1 MFVSAVYQSDSVIHG
16 FFVIFVPI
24 MVYHR
29 ILNIVL
35 YAIHLGLIV
44 HAVLY
49 IYTYIYVYIYTSLH
63 LLTPDS
69 HSVPLQYT
77 HPLGSPKSA
86 VSVSLLLF
94 HR

>member
-35 YAIHLGLIV
+35 YAGGGHQKAYQFAHNEVGEEINKKERQRI
-44 HAVLY
+44 
-49 IYTYIYVYIYTSLH
+49 
-63 LLTPDS
+63 
-69 HSVPLQYT
+69 
-77 HPLGSPKSA
+77 
-86 VSVSLLLF
+86 
-94 HR
+94 